1 MSCTA
6 DRSGDEP
13 TLRIISTV
21 TYAVPSSPLRRL
33 QPDQMLAGR
42 YRIREEVGRGGMGVV
57 YRAQDEQLG
66 ISVAL
71 KVLRPELAEDPR
83 LVERF
88 RREIVAARQ
97 VTHRNAVRIHD
108 IGRDG
113 DLLFLTMDFV
123 EGPSLQ
129 AVLRKERRLG
139 SERAAGIARQLAL
152 ALEAAHEAGIVH
164 RDLKPGNVLIEPSGR
179 ACISDF
185 GLARSPGA
193 HDLTRT
199 GMIVGTPA
207 YLSPEQAHGAPVD
220 RQSDLYALGLLLF
233 EMLTGDL
240 PSPEK
245 LAAVHEDGTFRQ
257 LLETPDEE
265 IPAWLGAIVERLLQ
279 PDPAQR
285 FQSAGELVAALDL
298 RRTPASPRRRLLLA
312 AALGL
317 PLLAIALVAAWENF
331 SRQPLAARPRPPI
344 VAPPLTA
351 SSPAALRDYSQGIEH
366 LLRRD
371 PAAAP
376 FLERAVAADPGFT
389 AAWIGLARA
398 RSFVGQSDQALEA
411 ARQAVRSLP
420 SPAADSSRL
429 SWEARALEARLKGE
443 PQKAREILAELVDRS
458 PEDAEARIDLAEAC
472 GEAGDLKAAIDHL
485 QKVTAADPENPRA
498 WLLLAKHSILA
509 GDSRRAANEYLI
521 RALVIQN
528 RLGNEPG
535 QAEVH
540 NALGVAWYDLGELD
554 QAAESYKR
562 AAEIRRRLG
571 HRRGLAATLRNLA
584 AIDAVRGEQER
595 AGERLTEAMQ
605 IVEQLGDV
613 AGQADLSNDLGL
625 LAEERGRYEEAMQHY
640 RRALQLRRRLGR
652 TLDIA
657 ESLNNVGY
665 SCYLLGRF
673 EDARV
678 YWQQALDSYTRAED
692 RTGVVLVT
700 QGIGLLQITQGDW
713 DDAAASFRT
722 AIAGSRELG
731 HQESTAAALSHL
743 GGVQL
748 LQGRFRAAFGSFAE
762 ALSLLRDLEDVRGQ
776 TEITLAEADALLQIG
791 DLEAASQR
799 LDAAERLLA
808 EGPNREQR
816 SDLLRLRGEWHLRRG
831 ATAPAR
837 EALRQAVTEAEA
849 SHGVVALLQARI
861 ARARLEGSRR
871 LEELRA
877 LQAEIEALDH
887 RGLELRVTE
896 ALADAALEAGRPADA
911 EAAAR
916 RGLQVVADC
925 GTWSGAFRLHLLLA
939 QALERRGLAAE
950 AAGQRERAAI
960 ELARL
965 RSDISPDPQS
975 PSDTVA
981 RTL

>member
-1 MSCTA
+1 MNRTA
-6 DRSGDEP
+6 TRSGDDPP
-13 TLRIISTV
+13 TLRIVSNAQPAI
-21 TYAVPSSPLRRL
+21 PWNLLRRL
-33 QPDQMLAGR
+33 QPGEVLAGR
-42 YRIREEVGRGGMGVV
+42 YRLGEEVGRGGMGVV

-66 ISVAL
+66 IRVAL
-71 KVLRPELAEDPR
+71 KVLRPELADDPR

-129 AVLRKERRLG
+129 ALLRKERPLDP
-139 SERAAGIARQLAL
+139 ERAAGITRQLAL

-164 RDLKPGNVLIEPSGR
+164 RDLKPGNVLVEPSGR

-240 PSPEK
+240 PAPEK
-245 LAAVHEDGTFRQ
+245 LAAAHETRTFRRR
-257 LLETPDEE
+257 LGGE
-265 IPAWLGAIVERLLQ
+265 IPSYLGAIVQRLLQ

-285 FQSAGELVAALDL
+285 FQSAGEVVAALDL
-298 RRTPASPRRRLLLA
+298 RRAPASPRRRFYLG

-317 PLLAIALVAAWENF
+317 PILTIVLAAAWETLPRHPP
-331 SRQPLAARPRPPI
+331 SALASSPI
-344 VAPPLTA
+344 VARPVTS
-351 SSPAALRDYSQGIEH
+351 SSPEALRDYSQGVEH
-366 LLRRD
+366 LLRHD
-371 PAAAP
+371 HAAAAP
-376 FLERAVAADPGFT
+376 LLERAVTADPGFT

-398 RSFVGQSDQALEA
+398 RSSGGQSREALEA

-420 SPAADSSRL
+420 PASPDSGRL
-429 SWEARALEARLKGE
+429 SWEARALEARLEGE
-443 PQKAREILAELVDRS
+443 PQKAREILAELVSRS
-458 PEDAEARIDLAEAC
+458 PEDVEARVDLAEAC

-485 QKVTAADPENPRA
+485 QKVIAADPDHPRA

-509 GDSRRAANEYLI
+509 GDGRRAVNEYLI
-521 RALVIQN
+521 RALVIQD
-528 RLGNEPG
+528 RLGSEPG

-540 NALGVAWYDLGELD
+540 NALGVAWHDLGELD

-562 AAEIRRRLG
+562 AAEIRRRIG
-571 HRRGLAATLRNLA
+571 DRRGLAASLRNLA
-584 AIDAVRGEQER
+584 AVDAVRGQQER
-595 AGERLTEAMQ
+595 AEERLAEAMQ
-605 IVEQLGDV
+605 IVERLGDL

-625 LAEERGRYEEAMQHY
+625 LAEERGRYEAAMGHY
-640 RRALQLRRRLGR
+640 RRALQLRRRLGQ
-652 TLDIA
+652 TLAIA

-678 YWQQALDSYTRAED
+678 YWQQALDSYAQASDRA
-692 RTGVVLVT
+692 GVVLVT
-700 QGIGLLQITQGDW
+700 QGIGLLQVTQGDW
-713 DDAAASFRT
+713 NDAAASFRE

-743 GGVQL
+743 GRVQL
-748 LQGRFRAAFGSFAE
+748 LQGSFRAAFGSFAE
-762 ALSLLRDLEDVRGQ
+762 ALTLLHELEDVRGQ
-776 TEITLAEADALLQIG
+776 TELTLAEAEAWLQIG
-791 DLEAASQR
+791 ELDTARQR

-831 ATAPAR
+831 ETAPAR
-837 EALRQAVTEAEA
+837 EALRQAVIEAAA
-849 SHGVVALLQARI
+849 SHGVVTLLQARI
-861 ARARLEGSRR
+861 ARARLEGNRR
-871 LEELRA
+871 LDELRA

-887 RGLELRVTE
+887 RGLELQVAEARAE
-896 ALADAALEAGRPADA
+896 AALAAGRLTDA
-911 EAAAR
+911 ETAAR
-916 RGLQVVADC
+916 RGLEVVADC
-925 GTWSGAFRLHLLLA
+925 GAWSGAFRLHLLLA
-939 QALERRGLAAE
+939 QALERRGTAADVAE
-950 AAGQRERAAI
+950 AASQRERAAT

-965 RSDISPDPQS
+965 RRDIAPQTPDAV
-975 PSDTVA
+975 DRA
-981 RTL
+981 L